1 MQPDYTYFKEKLDL
15 TTPLIGVY
23 DTNEDP
29 LFTNYKEPDPSKHVC
44 FFAYYKS
51 WINGKMTRLSE
62 SSYGC
67 GGCGSWWFDQTTR
80 SRAEYLDFLA
90 NEEGLKASEE
100 LMGEWFDKVKR
111 FRPKNRYLY
120 VGPLV
125 KEAYDRLETVTFFV
139 NPDQLSVLFTGAQY
153 HSKPSDPA
161 PVVAEFGSGCMEM
174 LTLVSPYKEP
184 KAMIGSMDM
193 AMRQYLP
200 PDIIA
205 FTVNKPMFER
215 LCRLDEKSFLGKPFL
230 QNLRKSRGG
239 SLG

>member
-1 MQPDYTYFKEKLDL
+1 MQPGYNYLKEKLNL
-15 TTPLIGVY
+15 STPLIGIY
-23 DTNEDP
+23 DSDESP

-44 FFAYYKS
+44 VFAYYKS
-51 WINGKMTRLSE
+51 WMNGKMTRLSE
-62 SSYGC
+62 SNYGC

-80 SRAEYLDFLA
+80 SREEYLDFLA
-90 NEEGLKASEE
+90 NDESLKASEK
-100 LMGEWFDKVKR
+100 LMGEWFDEVKR
-111 FRPKNRYLY
+111 FRPKNQYLF

-125 KEAYDRLETVTFFV
+125 KEAYHLLETVTFFV

-153 HSKPSDPA
+153 FSGLSDAEPI
-161 PVVAEFGSGCMEM
+161 VAKFGAGCMEM
-174 LTLVSPYKEP
+174 LTLVSPHNEP

-200 PDIIA
+200 AEIIA

-215 LCRLDEKSFLGKPFL
+215 LCKLDENSFLGKPFL

-239 SLG
+239 SI